1 MTPSDQA
8 DRSSGRRIKLL
19 MTMVEVGSGHKTPAV
34 AVADAIK
41 HDFPGKYQIDIV
53 DFAAQVG
60 AKTQD
65 EQIKESWDMALR
77 FPVVARIMYALSR
90 VFHPLSQV
98 FTRLFLRDFIKR
110 AIRYIA
116 DYKPDIVFSTYTFCT
131 TAAVVAR
138 NSLGLDFPIIVYVVD
153 PFDGYNLWAE
163 RRVDYFL
170 VASEESKERLIEFG
184 IEETKIWILDFP
196 VSRKFQQI
204 TRSREEIADDYPIK
218 HGRPTLLM
226 TSGGF
231 GVGKISKYAVEI
243 YRRGLPVNLLY
254 VCGRNEDLRRELIR
268 LVEDEASDTALVP
281 LGYVTNMNELQYLAD
296 IVVGKAGASTAFE
309 SLIMGNPV
317 LFTEWVAQNDKHIVD
332 HFCRNEYG
340 WYAKTKR
347 DFFEIIERILETDE
361 LDRFTENVRKRDFS
375 TGVSDVSIFINTIAE
390 SGHPKQGRDA

>member
-1 MTPSDQA
+1 MTHREHA
-8 DRSSGRRIKLL
+8 DHSPGGRIKLL

-34 AVADAIK
+34 AVAEAIR
-41 HDFPGKYQIDIV
+41 HDFPDMYQIDIV

-65 EQIKESWDMALR
+65 EQIKESWDIALR
-77 FPVVARIMYALSR
+77 FPFVARLMYALSR
-90 VFHPLSQV
+90 VFHPVSQV
-98 FTRLFLRDFIKR
+98 FTRLFLREFIKR
-110 AIRYIA
+110 AIRFIA

-138 NSLGLDFPIIVYVVD
+138 NSLGLKFPIIVYVVD

-163 RRVDYFL
+163 RRADYFL
-170 VASEESKERLIEFG
+170 VASEESKDRLISFG
-184 IEETKIWILDFP
+184 IDETKIWILDFP

-204 TRSREEIADDYPIK
+204 TRSREEIAQDYPLK
-218 HGRPTLLM
+218 PNRPTLLI

-231 GVGKISKYAVEI
+231 GVGKVSKYGVEI
-243 YRRGLPVNLLY
+243 YRRGLPVNLLF
-254 VCGRNEDLRRELIR
+254 VCGRNEDLRRELIQ
-268 LVEDEASDTALVP
+268 LVEDESSDTVLVP

-296 IVVGKAGASTAFE
+296 MVVGKAGASTAFE

-347 DFFEIIERILETDE
+347 EFFEILERILESDE
-361 LDRFTENVRKRDFS
+361 LERYTEYVRRRDFN
-375 TGVSDVSIFINTIAE
+375 TGVSDVSLFIDTIAK
-390 SGHPKQGRDA
+390 SGDPD